1 MSRFPA
7 ITMAMASAAL
17 VIHAVPQLPGNC
29 VYDRH
34 LVLAGQWWRLF
45 TAPFVH
51 FSSSH
56 LCWNLLVL
64 VAAGTTIELA
74 GYRRFGWVALLS
86 ITVPGVL
93 FLASKPELARYGGL
107 SSVAV
112 GATAYLCL
120 HRAARLEGGRWL
132 WMALFAV
139 LLGKILAESFLAA
152 PLFARSAT
160 EAFRVLPSAHL
171 SGLVVATL
179 IFFSEKHHRWRAN
192 EQPKGDGGQV
202 RLSDI
207 PPLT

>member
-7 ITMAMASAAL
+7 ITLVMASAAL
-17 VIHAVPQLPGNC
+17 VIHAVPQLQRDC

-51 FSSSH
+51 FSVSH

-64 VAAGTTIELA
+64 VAAGTTVELE

-86 ITVPGVL
+86 IAVPGVL

-120 HRAARLEGGRWL
+120 HRAARLDGGRWL

-139 LLGKILAESFLAA
+139 LLGKILAESLLAA
-152 PLFARSAT
+152 PLFARSA
-160 EAFRVLPSAHL
+160 EVPFMVLPSAHL
-171 SGLVVATL
+171 IGLVVATL
-179 IFFSEKHHRWRAN
+179 LFFTEKHRRWRAK
-192 EQPKGDGGQV
+192 EQPKG
-202 RLSDI
+202 
-207 PPLT
+207 LTF